1 MTYSEAEA
9 DLPLIGLAPK
19 SDEMSAFVTVHMK
32 PMAGAAYGYSLI
44 LPRTWS
50 KLSDPTGP
58 DAVPT
63 AARFTS
69 LGIFSPFD
77 PPLPPI
83 TMSVGVRLAVRAAS
97 VADAF
102 LEYCRNEEFEV
113 HLMRPQLYSAGTV
126 IEGLVTQSVAPVGLM
141 KVRMA
146 MFEDNGRLF
155 LLAGMAPGALY
166 SDCVRALSLAM
177 IAFELDFPQ
186 RSM

>member
-1 MTYSEAEA
+1 MTPTEAEV

-19 SDEMSAFVTVHMK
+19 PDEMSFFVNVHVK
-32 PMAGAAYGYSLI
+32 PIAGEAYGYSLI

-50 KLSDPTGP
+50 KLPDASGP

-69 LGIFSPFD
+69 LGIFAPFD

-83 TMSVGVRLAVRAAS
+83 TMSVGVRLATRSAS

-102 LEYCRNEEFEV
+102 LEYCRDEDFEV

-126 IEGLVTQSVAPVGLM
+126 MEGLVTQNVAPVGLM

-146 MFEDNGRLF
+146 MFEDGGRLF
-155 LLAGMAPGALY
+155 LLAGMAPAVLYPDAL
-166 SDCVRALSLAM
+166 RALSLAM
-177 IAFELDFPQ
+177 IAFELDFPL
-186 RSM
+186 RSA